1 MSGLPAFV
9 AATANPNKL
18 IEMQAALEGVAILLE
33 RPPDLGE
40 VHEDGDTL
48 EANARTK
55 AVAVATFAGAPALAD
70 DTGLEVDALDGAP
83 GVHSARYAGAGAGDE
98 ANVAK
103 LLAALAGVAAPQ
115 RTARF
120 RTVVVARWPDGRE
133 LLADGVVEG
142 SIARSP
148 RGGRGFGYDPV
159 FVPSPGEI
167 TFAEMSL
174 DAKDAISHRGRA
186 LRELARLLA
195 AAAPQG
201 ALSTDAR
208 DTGSGVV
215 EGAER

>member
-1 MSGLPAFV
+1 MNELHVFV
-9 AATANPNKL
+9 AATANPHKL
-18 IEMQAALEGVAILLE
+18 TEMSVALAGVAALLP
-33 RPPDLGE
+33 RPAELGE
-40 VHEDGDTL
+40 VPEDGDTL

-55 AVAVATFAGAPALAD
+55 AAAVARFAGAAALAD

-83 GVHSARYAGAGAGDE
+83 GVHSARYAGPGAADE

-103 LLAALAGVAAPQ
+103 LLAALAGVAPPQ

-133 LLADGVVEG
+133 LLAEG
-142 SIARSP
+142 TVAGIISERP

-174 DAKDAISHRGRA
+174 AAKDAISHRGSALRA
-186 LRELARLLA
+186 LVRKLTQE
-195 AAAPQG
+195 
-201 ALSTDAR
+201 S
-208 DTGSGVV
+208 
-215 EGAER
+215 

>member
-1 MSGLPAFV
+1 MSELPTFV

-33 RPPDLGE
+33 RPAELGE
-40 VHEDGDTL
+40 VPEDGDTL
-48 EANARTK
+48 EANARIK
-55 AVAVATFAGAPALAD
+55 AAAVAAFAGAPALAD

-83 GVHSARYAGAGAGDE
+83 GVHSARYAGAGAGDA

-103 LLAALAGVAAPQ
+103 LLAALTGVAPPQ

-133 LLADGVVEG
+133 VLAEGAVEG
-142 SIARSP
+142 SIAVEP
-148 RGGRGFGYDPV
+148 RGSRGFGYDPV
-159 FVPSPGEI
+159 FVPSPGES

-174 DAKDAISHRGRA
+174 EAKGSISHRGRA

-195 AAAPQG
+195 PA
-201 ALSTDAR
+201 
-208 DTGSGVV
+208 
-215 EGAER
+215 

>member
-1 MSGLPAFV
+1 MR
-9 AATANPNKL
+9 
-18 IEMQAALEGVAILLE
+18 AALEGVATLLE
-33 RPPDLGE
+33 RPAALGD
-40 VHEDGDTL
+40 VREDGDTL

-55 AVAVATFAGAPALAD
+55 AVAVAGFAGAPALAD

-83 GVHSARYAGAGAGDE
+83 GVHSARYAGPGAADE

-103 LLAALAGVAAPQ
+103 LLEALAGVAAPQ

-142 SIARSP
+142 FIARSP

-159 FVPSPGEI
+159 FVPSPGES

-174 DAKDAISHRGRA
+174 EAKGAISHRGRA

-195 AAAPQG
+195 TAG
-201 ALSTDAR
+201 
-208 DTGSGVV
+208 
-215 EGAER
+215 

>member
-1 MSGLPAFV
+1 MSELPSFV

-18 IEMQAALEGVAILLE
+18 TEMRAALAGLATLGA
-33 RPPDLGE
+33 RPAGLGD
-40 VHEDGDTL
+40 VVEDGDTL
-48 EANARTK
+48 EANARIK

-83 GVHSARYAGAGAGDE
+83 GVHSARYAGPGAGDG

-103 LLAALAGVAAPQ
+103 LLAALAGVAPPQ

-133 LLADGVVEG
+133 VLAEGVVDG
-142 SIARSP
+142 TIAESP
-148 RGGRGFGYDPV
+148 RGSRGFGYDPV
-159 FVPSPGEI
+159 FVPSPGEL

-174 DAKDAISHRGRA
+174 EAKGAVSHRGRA

-195 AAAPQG
+195 A
-201 ALSTDAR
+201 D
-208 DTGSGVV
+208 
-215 EGAER
+215 

>member
-1 MSGLPAFV
+1 MSEFLAFA
-9 AATANPNKL
+9 AATANPHKL
-18 IEMQAALEGVAILLE
+18 IEMRAALEGVATLLE
-33 RPPDLGE
+33 RPAALGD
-40 VHEDGDTL
+40 VREDGDTL

-55 AVAVATFAGAPALAD
+55 AVAVAGFAGAPALAD

-83 GVHSARYAGAGAGDE
+83 GVHSARYAGPGAADE

-103 LLAALAGVAAPQ
+103 LLEALAGVAPPQ

-133 LLADGVVEG
+133 LVADGVVDG
-142 SIARSP
+142 AIATEP

-159 FVPSPGEI
+159 FVPSPGEL

-174 DAKDAISHRGRA
+174 EAKGAISHRGRA

-195 AAAPQG
+195 TAG
-201 ALSTDAR
+201 
-208 DTGSGVV
+208 
-215 EGAER
+215 

>member
-1 MSGLPAFV
+1 MSEPPTFV

-18 IEMQAALEGVAILLE
+18 IEMRAALDGVAILLE
-33 RPPDLGE
+33 RPTDLGE
-40 VHEDGDTL
+40 VPEDGDTL

-70 DTGLEVDALDGAP
+70 DTGLEVDALEGAP
-83 GVHSARYAGAGAGDE
+83 GVHSARYAGADAGDG

-103 LLAALAGVAAPQ
+103 LLAALADVAPPQ

-133 LLADGVVEG
+133 VVADGVVHG
-142 SIARSP
+142 SIAESP

-159 FVPSPGEI
+159 FVPAPGEL

-174 DAKDAISHRGRA
+174 EAKGAISHRGRA

-195 AAAPQG
+195 A
-201 ALSTDAR
+201 
-208 DTGSGVV
+208 V
-215 EGAER
+215 